1 MKHSDYTARQVLE
14 IKSSFMFF
22 ILVIVL
28 AFFGNGFQM
37 LAKVTLAG
45 LLPSIMLNVSII
57 VMAFFVYMRKRAL
70 RSAAVFEWILG
81 FVATTGII
89 FAKYNYAK
97 SYDWSTVGWTYAAQ
111 SYNTSI
117 YLAIFLVLLQLLY
130 NRKLFIF
137 YAIWGLAHW
146 ALFFALAVMN
156 GALVHPEAIG
166 PDGIPFLD
174 GVIMLREI
182 FFIIAVGFIS
192 FVCYRNIPITQEYDE
207 RTTRQRELIEKQAAE
222 QRALVVDIKEKM
234 NILFGQ
240 VDEQNQLVG
249 DFNEKM
255 QSQSATFEEMSATLE
270 ELLAS
275 AENIHVSSVDQID
288 GNVKM
293 ETIVSEF
300 RSIKQETKG
309 NLAATFQDIEAV
321 VNRTTQANERLQDV
335 EKTIGKIKAQ
345 ATRIAETVTL
355 IVDIADRVNLLSLN
369 ASIEAAR
376 AGEYGRGF
384 AVVADEIGK
393 LAYQT
398 AESIKEI
405 ERVLS
410 LSAQTTEEG
419 VGVINSTAE
428 MIKGMIM
435 NMGASSNKIKV
446 LQESIFIEEKYINII
461 IDQMTKNIQ
470 LAKNIG
476 MGTDEQK
483 SAIESSARAVE
494 HVNEIV
500 MAMAKEIS
508 ELALT
513 SQNILDNARDLMARA
528 ETIT

>member
-1 MKHSDYTARQVLE
+1 
-14 IKSSFMFF
+14 
-22 ILVIVL
+22 
-28 AFFGNGFQM
+28 
-37 LAKVTLAG
+37 
-45 LLPSIMLNVSII
+45 
-57 VMAFFVYMRKRAL
+57 
-70 RSAAVFEWILG
+70 
-81 FVATTGII
+81 
-89 FAKYNYAK
+89 
-97 SYDWSTVGWTYAAQ
+97 
-111 SYNTSI
+111 
-117 YLAIFLVLLQLLY
+117 
-130 NRKLFIF
+130 
-137 YAIWGLAHW
+137 
-146 ALFFALAVMN
+146 
-156 GALVHPEAIG
+156 
-166 PDGIPFLD
+166 
-174 GVIMLREI
+174 
-182 FFIIAVGFIS
+182 
-192 FVCYRNIPITQEYDE
+192 
-207 RTTRQRELIEKQAAE
+207 
-222 QRALVVDIKEKM
+222 
-234 NILFGQ
+234 
-240 VDEQNQLVG
+240 
-249 DFNEKM
+249 
-255 QSQSATFEEMSATLE
+255 
-270 ELLAS
+270 
-275 AENIHVSSVDQID
+275 
-288 GNVKM
+288 VKM

-376 AGEYGRGF
+376 AGEYGKGF